1 MSNDIPKM
9 QRALATMQPFLA
21 SFLGLAAVRAWM
33 QSNFFGSYTQS
44 DAGLLSIVNQLFYG
58 LTMLI
63 AAYIALRKTPE
74 FLREQCNRLDGLHPY
89 DPVHRISRS

>member
-21 SFLGLAAVRAWM
+21 SFLGLAAVRVWM

-44 DAGLLSIVNQLFYG
+44 DAGLCLS
-58 LTMLI
+58 
-63 AAYIALRKTPE
+63 
-74 FLREQCNRLDGLHPY
+74 
-89 DPVHRISRS
+89 